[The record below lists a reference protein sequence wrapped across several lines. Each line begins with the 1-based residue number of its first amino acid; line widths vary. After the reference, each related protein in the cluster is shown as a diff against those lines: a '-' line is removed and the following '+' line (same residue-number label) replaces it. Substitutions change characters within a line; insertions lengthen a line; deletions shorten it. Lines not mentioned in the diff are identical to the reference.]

1 MTLLIETPHTYSA
14 ERRYIISVQLN
25 EFLGLDINIKSI
37 ERNTTLGCDTVN
49 EFHN

>member
-14 ERRYIISVQLN
+14 ERRYKISVLLK

-37 ERNTTLGCDTVN
+37 ERNSSLICDT
-49 EFHN
+49 